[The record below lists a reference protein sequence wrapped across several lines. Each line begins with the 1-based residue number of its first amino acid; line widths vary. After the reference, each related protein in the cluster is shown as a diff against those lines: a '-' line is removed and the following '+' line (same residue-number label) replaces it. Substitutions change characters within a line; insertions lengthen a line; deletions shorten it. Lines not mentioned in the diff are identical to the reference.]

1 MKYKLDDIVTINN
14 DSIKRDYFNAI
25 DYLDTS
31 SVFENRFEQP
41 VHFKTSKEAPS
52 RAKRLT
58 RAGDTVI
65 STVRPNM
72 HHLGFIDGKLT
83 NNVFSTGFAVVQP
96 NIDLIDPYYLFL
108 FLSSDVVTKKLQSIG
123 ENSTSTYPSIKPSD
137 IKKLI
142 IDLPELK
149 KQRSIAKRMKVLEDK
164 VKLNTQIN
172 DNLSTLIDE
181 IYRNMIKISELK
193 ETNIDK
199 IGSVV
204 GGGTPSTKKQTYW
217 GGKIPWLTPKDLS
230 QNPTLF
236 TSYGNKFITR
246 SGLDNS
252 SAKILPPKTILFSSR
267 APIGYISIS
276 KNKLATNQGF
286 KSIIPNKGYP
296 YSFIYELIK
305 NETNKL
311 INESNG
317 STFKEISSKQL
328 KQHVISIPCKE
339 EINLFDNQVNKLFET
354 IQVLESET
362 TTLNNLKKQ
371 LLSQFLN

>member
-72 HHLGFIDGKLT
+72 HHLGFIDEKLT

-172 DNLSTLIDE
+172 DNL
-181 IYRNMIKISELK
+181 
-193 ETNIDK
+193 ETIRTVIFNRLFANK
-199 IGSVV
+199 MLNQ
-204 GGGTPSTKKQTYW
+204 KN
-217 GGKIPWLTPKDLS
+217 GKIKQIASLSTGKRPKRKHDYSSPNHNIPIVGASKVMGYTSSVLYDNYIITTGRVGTHGIIQRYKEPIWVSDNSFVFMSDHQDYLYEILKNFVDYSSLNRGSTQPLITQTDLKNVDIYIPSESEFDNFENLTKYITES
-230 QNPTLF
+230 QFNLRIE
-236 TSYGNKFITR
+236 NVK
-246 SGLDNS
+246 LDN
-252 SAKILPPKTILFSSR
+252 
-267 APIGYISIS
+267 
-276 KNKLATNQGF
+276 
-286 KSIIPNKGYP
+286 
-296 YSFIYELIK
+296 
-305 NETNKL
+305 
-311 INESNG
+311 
-317 STFKEISSKQL
+317 L
-328 KQHVISIPCKE
+328 KRM
-339 EINLFDNQVNKLFET
+339 L
-354 IQVLESET
+354 LE
-362 TTLNNLKKQ
+362 NY
-371 LLSQFLN
+371 FV